1 MQHQPT
7 TAARREEGIKGW
19 SFSWHATAEQDS
31 HCSGLSAC
39 SACRWRCARSDSR
52 SGNGYDRS
60 GCGRDGC
67 VFGCIQWTPQ
77 RAVTLWL
84 SHSSL
89 YCCRRLCVIGDGAG
103 MFPWKL
109 AVVPCAGNK
118 SGCWDTGSN
127 NHNGYQKEDPQHHD
141 ARADSRMHIEFAW
154 GDNHNGKSYHGQ
166 IGCRSQA
173 CYGMRNNSI
182 CYCRN

>member
-31 HCSGLSAC
+31 HCSGLSAYL
-39 SACRWRCARSDSR
+39 ACGWRCARSDSR

-67 VFGCIQWTPQ
+67 VFGCIQWPPQ
-77 RAVTLWL
+77 RTVALWL
-84 SHSSL
+84 SHFCI
-89 YCCRRLCVIGDGAG
+89 YDGGWFGVIGDGAWL
-103 MFPWKL
+103 FAWKL
-109 AVVPCAGNK
+109 AVMPCAGNK
-118 SGCWDTGSN
+118 CRCRDCWAN
-127 NHNGYQKEDPQHHD
+127 NHYSYQKEDPQHHD

-166 IGCRSQA
+166 VGCRSHA
-173 CYGMRNNSI
+173 CYGMRNNS
-182 CYCRN
+182 